1 MTKSNEEIVL
11 ITGGSGFLGQHII
24 KLLLQEKDNLGI
36 KEIRSIDLQPYTN
49 EIGKF
54 EMTTT
59 DNVLLHFGK
68 FCLCFLFYDI
78 VRFFIFILFMNCQR
92 SIIL

>member
-49 EIGKF
+49 AIGKLN
-54 EMTTT
+54 E
-59 DNVLLHFGK
+59 
-68 FCLCFLFYDI
+68 
-78 VRFFIFILFMNCQR
+78 
-92 SIIL
+92 